1 MKFLLILIALFSF
14 SISCYS
20 QSDSI
25 ALNTPAI
32 FSITFKENKK
42 SLIFDRNHTS
52 YKEVYLDVLTKDY
65 LIIRKKFDD
74 ENNPNAI
81 SRYVQIS
88 LKDVEALGY
97 ATGKEETFGALL
109 GAGIGLVGGTIVSII
124 ATSFDR
130 DAIDPKYDSTTSKF
144 GVPILIGIGS
154 GALLG
159 YFFGGMV
166 NSYETFELSRFDN
179 EKKYLE
185 INKIVKKGLKYPR
198 KK

>member
-1 MKFLLILIALFSF
+1 MMKYFLTLVILFSVN
-14 SISCYS
+14 ICYS
-20 QSDSI
+20 QSDSV

-65 LIIRKKFDD
+65 LIIRKKYDD
-74 ENNPNAI
+74 KRNPNAI

-97 ATGKEETFGALL
+97 ATGTEETFGGLL
-109 GAGIGLVGGTIVSII
+109 GMGIGAVGGTVLSLIAKGFDKGEGKFNPGATESIAAQVLTWTGAGAI
-124 ATSFDR
+124 LGYIIGGHSNEYKSFDL
-130 DAIDPKYDSTTSKF
+130 STF
-144 GVPILIGIGS
+144 
-154 GALLG
+154 
-159 YFFGGMV
+159 
-166 NSYETFELSRFDN
+166 NN

-185 INKIVKKGLKYPR
+185 INKIVKKGLNYPV